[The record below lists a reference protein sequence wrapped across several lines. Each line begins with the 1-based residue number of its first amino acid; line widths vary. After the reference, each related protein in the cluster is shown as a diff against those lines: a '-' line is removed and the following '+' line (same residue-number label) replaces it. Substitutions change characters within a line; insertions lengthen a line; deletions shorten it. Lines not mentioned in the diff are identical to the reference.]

1 MTITIKI
8 QSIEQPEWT
17 FTSEEVEIIVGRPKY
32 RPIHID
38 LSPDKKVSRPH
49 LRLYY
54 DMGTW
59 WVEDLGSAHGTIF
72 EGEKLR
78 QPVYLYNGATLRAGD
93 TQLTV
98 FFDSATVDT
107 IAPTEGTFPTQVT
120 VDESIPAQGI
130 SESERIAL
138 MSQIRLLEGTGTDF
152 LESLVEKLL
161 AAFPQAQRGG
171 IVFHQDKEL
180 VPVAFRPV
188 NRATVS
194 FTLVRRAMIERKAF
208 VWSRSYASLQS
219 LQQQSLGDILAAMY
233 APILTN
239 RRVKGVLYLDSSD
252 EQSRFSEPHLAQLSE
267 FATLTGQRIIQEGKS
282 SLRGIPTAFISYSRR
297 DKAWVER
304 FAADLRRMPISI
316 WFDERLRVGKD
327 WEEQLATAIHSVDA
341 FLLVIS
347 PDSMESEFVHWEIE
361 QARKANKPIYPILLR
376 PADIPESLQKIQYLD
391 GNDEHYAAL
400 TAELTNDLYELI
412 EG

>member
-1 MTITIKI
+1 
-8 QSIEQPEWT
+8 
-17 FTSEEVEIIVGRPKY
+17 
-32 RPIHID
+32 
-38 LSPDKKVSRPH
+38 
-49 LRLYY
+49 
-54 DMGTW
+54 
-59 WVEDLGSAHGTIF
+59 
-72 EGEKLR
+72 
-78 QPVYLYNGATLRAGD
+78 
-93 TQLTV
+93 
-98 FFDSATVDT
+98 
-107 IAPTEGTFPTQVT
+107 
-120 VDESIPAQGI
+120 QGI

-138 MSQIRLLEGTGTDF
+138 MSQMRQLESTGTDF
-152 LESLVEKLL
+152 LEALVEKLL

-208 VWSRSYASLQS
+208 VWSRSHASLQS
-219 LQQQSLGDILAAMY
+219 LQRQSLGDILAAMY
-233 APILTN
+233 APILMN
-239 RRVKGVLYLDSSD
+239 RRVQGVLYLDSSH
-252 EQSRFSEPHLAQLSE
+252 EQAHFTEQHLAQLSE

-282 SLRGIPTAFISYSRR
+282 SLRGIPTAFVSYSRR

-327 WEEQLATAIHSVDA
+327 WEEQLATAIQSLDA

-347 PDSMESEFVHWEIE
+347 PDSMQSEFVRWEIK
-361 QARKANKPIYPILLR
+361 QAQQANKPIYPILLR

-391 GNDEHYAAL
+391 GSDDHYAAL

-412 EG
+412 QG